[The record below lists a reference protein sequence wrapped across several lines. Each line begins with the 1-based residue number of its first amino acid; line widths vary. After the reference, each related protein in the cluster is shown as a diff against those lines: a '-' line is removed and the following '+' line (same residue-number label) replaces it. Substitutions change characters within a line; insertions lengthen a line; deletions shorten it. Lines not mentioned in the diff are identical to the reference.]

1 MTYCIYYLLFN
12 NDKVINIII
21 NSLILQIQWLEMLVL
36 QPFFA
41 LNFMQYIA

>member
-1 MTYCIYYLLFN
+1 MTYCIYYLILN
-12 NDKVINIII
+12 EKVINIII

-41 LNFMQYIA
+41 FMQYIA

>member
-36 QPFFA
+36 QP
-41 LNFMQYIA
+41 LLP